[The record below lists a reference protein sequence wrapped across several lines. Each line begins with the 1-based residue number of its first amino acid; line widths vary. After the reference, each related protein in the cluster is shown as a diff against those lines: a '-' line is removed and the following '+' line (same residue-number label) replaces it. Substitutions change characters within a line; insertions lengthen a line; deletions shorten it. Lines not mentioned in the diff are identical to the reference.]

1 MQHLT
6 DIMSI
11 QTKSYKTKSMR
22 NYIKSRIKK
31 LKLKY
36 EQDNYGNI
44 YVTKGDIDRY
54 PTMVCHIDTVHDIN
68 KNVHV
73 MRYNDIMFAMDM
85 QKVEQYGIGGD
96 DKVGIYIT
104 LQLLESFDYF
114 KAVFFLDE
122 EVGCVGSSKA
132 NFDFFNDS
140 TIVLQCDR
148 RGYNDFVNTISGTQ
162 LFDDTLQYD
171 IQDILTQYGRNVVS
185 GGMTDVESIAEKTN
199 VQVANMSCGYYNPHS
214 NEEYIKI
221 SEVHKTLYMCN
232 EILLRT
238 SNKLYRIENRINH
251 NHYSWAGNYG
261 TSQYWSY
268 NNGYGTAYYDTD
280 VSYEPEICPHCG
292 VNDAYYDEWDD
303 LWYCMSCEMET
314 TNYQMQE
321 IKNTE
326 SKQIKLYEN

>member
-1 MQHLT
+1 MDLVAVQ
-6 DIMSI
+6 SE
-11 QTKSYKTKSMR
+11 SYKTKFMARHIVKVVQSIGGCTIS
-22 NYIKSRIKK
+22 YDSYK
-31 LKLKY
+31 
-36 EQDNYGNI
+36 NI
-44 YVTKGDIDRY
+44 YVTKGKAKLY
-54 PTMVCHIDTVHDIN
+54 NCMVCHIDTVHSIVPSKIVPIN
-68 KNVHV
+68 VNG
-73 MRYNDIMFAMDM
+73 NIIAINNNTL
-85 QKVEQYGIGGD
+85 EQIGTGGD
-96 DKVGIYIT
+96 DKVGIHIT
-104 LQLLESFDYF
+104 IELLKKLDNF

-238 SNKLYRIENRINH
+238 SNKLYRIENRIDH

-268 NNGYGTAYYDTD
+268 NNGYGTAYYDTE

-314 TNYQMQE
+314 DNYQMQQ
-321 IKNTE
+321 IKKTE